1 MGRLFRIDGW
11 GGRALLIAMAVLTL
25 AVGLCLCDD
34 DEMANGMSVDL
45 CLGLAI
51 VSVAVVVLVVALIY
65 PLSVDLPYMA
75 YAVSLHRPDPPP
87 KLPSLS

>member
-1 MGRLFRIDGW
+1 MGRLFRMDGW
-11 GGRALLIAMAVLTL
+11 AGRALLIAMAVLTL

-45 CLGLAI
+45 CRGLAAF
-51 VSVAVVVLVVALIY
+51 SGAAVVLVVALIFS
-65 PLSVDLPYMA
+65 LSIDLPYRA

-87 KLPSLS
+87 KLPFLS